1 MDQAIQV
8 LKSFGVDWPKFI
20 TTTVNFIIVLA
31 VLHRFAYKP
40 LLALLDERRGRIE
53 KSLKDAEKIKE
64 ELARTEASRKEILD
78 KAYAQSQ
85 RLIDEA
91 KVSAGKVEEKKIQEA
106 TAQAEDIVRK
116 AHASAVQDRE
126 KQFIELKKQIGNL
139 VVDTT
144 SRVVGKVITPED
156 ERRLQ
161 EETARAVNA

>member
-1 MDQAIQV
+1 MNQAAQV
-8 LKSFGVDWPKFI
+8 LSQFGVDWWKFG
-20 TTTVNFIIVLA
+20 TTTINFIIVLA
-31 VLHRFAYKP
+31 VLHRYAYKP
-40 LLALLDERRGRIE
+40 LLALLDERRERIE
-53 KSLKDAEKIKE
+53 KSLRDAEKIKE
-64 ELARTEASRKEILD
+64 ELARTEVSRKEILD
-78 KAYAQSQ
+78 KAYVQAQ

-91 KVSAGKVEEKKIQEA
+91 KVSAAKVEEKKIQEA

>member
-1 MDQAIQV
+1 M
-8 LKSFGVDWPKFI
+8 KFL
-20 TTTVNFIIVLA
+20 TTTVNFVIVLA
-31 VLHRFAYKP
+31 ILHRFAYKP
-40 LLALLDERRGRIE
+40 LLQLLDERRDRIE

-64 ELARTEASRKEILD
+64 ELARTEAARKETLD
-78 KAYAQSQ
+78 KAYAQAQ

-106 TAQAEDIVRK
+106 TAQAGEIVRK

-126 KQFIELKKQIGNL
+126 KQFIELKKQIGGL

-161 EETARAVNA
+161 EETAKAVNE

>member
-40 LLALLDERRGRIE
+40 LLQLLGERRDRIE

-64 ELARTEASRKEILD
+64 ELARTEAARKETLD
-78 KAYAQSQ
+78 KAYAESQ
-85 RLIDEA
+85 RLIDQA
-91 KVSAGKVEEKKIQEA
+91 KLSAQKVEEKKIHEA
-106 TAQAEDIVRK
+106 TAQAEEIVRK
-116 AHASAVQDRE
+116 AHAAAVQDRE
-126 KQFIELKKQIGNL
+126 KQFTELKKQLGNL

-156 ERRLQ
+156 EKRLQ

>member
-1 MDQAIQV
+1 MEQV
-8 LKSFGVDWPKFI
+8 TQILGPFGVDWWKFG
-20 TTTVNFIIVLA
+20 TTTVNFVIVLA

-40 LLALLDERRGRIE
+40 LLQLLGERRDRIE

-64 ELARTEASRKEILD
+64 ELARTEAARKETLD
-78 KAYAQSQ
+78 KAYTQAQ

-91 KVSAGKVEEKKIQEA
+91 KVSAAKVEEKKIQEA
-106 TAQAEDIVRK
+106 TAQAGEIIRK

-126 KQFIELKKQIGNL
+126 KQFVELKKQIGSL

-144 SRVVGKVITPED
+144 SRVVGNVITPED

-161 EETARAVNA
+161 EETAKAVNA